1 MPGWIPPQ
9 PGQSGT
15 PGEHLTVAEEVVK
28 RMAMAGGDAGQV
40 IDEIWREEV
49 IGSVGR
55 SIQLNGCGSARRAI
69 C

>member
-28 RMAMAGGDAGQV
+28 RMAMAGGDGGKLLMKFGV
-40 IDEIWREEV
+40 RLCMIKWSIKVELWS
-49 IGSVGR
+49 SV
-55 SIQLNGCGSARRAI
+55 LTVAI
-69 C
+69 L